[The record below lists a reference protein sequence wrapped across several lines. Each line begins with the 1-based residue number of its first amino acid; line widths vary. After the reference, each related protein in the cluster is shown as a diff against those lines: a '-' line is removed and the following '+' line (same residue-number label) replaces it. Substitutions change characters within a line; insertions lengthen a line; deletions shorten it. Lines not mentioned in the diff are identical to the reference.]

1 MGLLLRIVCQVC
13 ENSWVKPMPYTIK
26 ALHHETMIISLH
38 KFIVEGFGPNA
49 MHQFAM
55 AMCEDAGF
63 LAITWDS
70 IVYRVRNLL
79 VSVSEYCDKEE
90 SQRQVLTEGI

>member
-1 MGLLLRIVCQVC
+1 MGLLLRIVCQVH
-13 ENSWVKPMPYTIK
+13 ENLWVKPTPYTIK
-26 ALHHETMIISLH
+26 ALHCETIMISLY
-38 KFIVEGFGPNA
+38 KFIIEEFGPNTV
-49 MHQFAM
+49 HQFVM

-79 VSVSEYCDKEE
+79 VSVSEYCNKEE

>member
-1 MGLLLRIVCQVC
+1 
-13 ENSWVKPMPYTIK
+13 MPYTIK
-26 ALHHETMIISLH
+26 ALHCETMTINLH
-38 KFIVEGFGPNA
+38 KFIIEEFGPNA
-49 MHQFAM
+49 VHQFAM
-55 AMCEDAGF
+55 TMCEDAGF

-79 VSVSEYCDKEE
+79 VSVSEYCDKKE